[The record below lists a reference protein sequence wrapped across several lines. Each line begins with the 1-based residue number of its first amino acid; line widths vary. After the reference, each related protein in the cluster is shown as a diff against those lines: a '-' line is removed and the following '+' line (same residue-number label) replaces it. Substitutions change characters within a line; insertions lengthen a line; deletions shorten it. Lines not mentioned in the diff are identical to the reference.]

1 MLSGE
6 NSMMKHSGM
15 CEEVA
20 PRDIREQ
27 DMRTYL
33 MSLGGQELNLI
44 QWDTDAKRDAAE
56 EAVAKLEQEFRDLVS
71 APISN
76 NIEKGSLFY
85 FLIEIDISDQRC
97 SRPLSVT
104 AAVRGWIVCQR
115 QADQGS

>member
-6 NSMMKHSGM
+6 NAMMKHSGM

-33 MSLGGQELNLI
+33 MSLGGQELILI
-44 QWDTDAKRDAAE
+44 RWDTDAKRDAAE
-56 EAVAKLEQEFRDLVS
+56 EAVAKLEQQFRDLVS

-76 NIEKGSLFY
+76 KIEKGSLFY

-97 SRPLSVT
+97 SRPLYVT
-104 AAVRGWIVCQR
+104 AVRGWIVCQR
-115 QADQGS
+115 HDHQGS